1 MNENILRKQCFRAQ
15 QETKESNSLK
25 ATIDYGSPLYPL
37 VKSISEFYDIK
48 PSWAQKIVK
57 IEIPKLI
64 KEWEGEADE

>member
-48 PSWAQKIVK
+48 PSWHKK
-57 IEIPKLI
+57 
-64 KEWEGEADE
+64 